1 MSVRISVE
9 GAAPVAFRA
18 PAEAGFK
25 FDPDAWV
32 ELAYES
38 SERRSMMLD
47 GRKVVYE
54 ARFTPDGMATM
65 VAKFRA
71 KKDAD
76 PAYGALVNVDHLALQ
91 LDQKTEAAAWIDDL
105 KIGDD
110 GRLYGKFRWSTLGD
124 GLARGGVYRFP
135 SVEVDSDSTP
145 RADWPAK
152 GVDWDR
158 LDGAAITNDHSLK
171 KLRPYCY
178 RAEPEPIKEEE
189 NQPKGPK
196 MEAIK
201 KMLGLAP
208 EATEADVEAAVK
220 ALQDTAAEEAKAK
233 AEAETTKKAEAFG
246 KKYSDRFKNEAAAA
260 AFYRAMP
267 DRAEEMVATF
277 RVADPPPVAHRKGGN
292 PDEQADETPAGI
304 YRKWSEMPEGQAK
317 EDFFDA
323 HVLDINAGAPKPE
336 AKTE

>member
-18 PAEAGFK
+18 PAQAGFV

-38 SERRSMMLD
+38 SERRTMMLD
-47 GRKVVYE
+47 GQKVTYE
-54 ARFTPDGMATM
+54 ARFTPAGMAAM
-65 VAKFRA
+65 VGKFRA
-71 KKDAD
+71 KKEAD
-76 PAYGALVNVDHLALQ
+76 PNYCLLVNVDHLALKM
-91 LDQKTEAAAWIDDL
+91 DQKTEAAAWIDDL

-145 RADWPAK
+145 RAEWPTK

-171 KLRPYCY
+171 KLRPLCY

-189 NQPKGPK
+189 NQPKGFK
-196 MEAIK
+196 MENLK

-220 ALQDTAAEEAKAK
+220 ALQDKAAEEANAK
-233 AEAETTKKAEAFG
+233 AEAEMTEKAEAFS
-246 KKYSDRFKNEAAAA
+246 KKHADRFKDEAAAA

-267 DRAEEMVATF
+267 ERAEELVATF
-277 RVADPPPVAHRKGGN
+277 RVVDPAPVAHRKGGN
-292 PDEQADETPAGI
+292 PDEHADETPEGI

-323 HVLDINAGAPKPE
+323 HVMEINAGAPKAE